1 MKELLPKGQRR
12 LEIPANGKVQQ
23 DFIRVRRTLADLPL
37 PAKQMNVLSAV
48 CAYTLMG
55 LSDRDI
61 GEALSMD
68 IERVGRVKM
77 MDGYIQFYD
86 NVVKS
91 IIDEEASDVRSLFAA
106 NARKAAGNLVDLAS
120 DAENEGVRLKANQ
133 DILDRAGHR
142 PADVV
147 LVKGQLDT
155 TLKVVYVEDES
166 PGAVIDGEAIQTEEG

>member
-1 MKELLPKGQRR
+1 MKEIPPKGQRKIE
-12 LEIPANGKVQQ
+12 LPASGKGQQ

-37 PAKQMNVLSAV
+37 PAKQMNVISAV

-61 GEALSMD
+61 SEALNMTID
-68 IERVGRVKM
+68 RVGRVKM

-91 IIDEEASDVRSLFAA
+91 IIDEEANDVRSLFAA

-120 DAENEGVRLKANQ
+120 EAENEGVRLKANQ

-155 TLKVVYVEDES
+155 TLKVVYVEDEDT
-166 PGAVIDGEAIQTEEG
+166 GAVIDGEAVQTEEG